1 MQSPFVYTYFQKVTH
16 SAARERVNE
25 MYQIHEVLR
34 GDVYE
39 LASDNKHIK
48 LATAIFEMNDIARLM
63 LAKRLRV
70 LDETGRV
77 MAYFED
83 QEE

>member
-1 MQSPFVYTYFQKVTH
+1 MGSPLLYLSQKVRQR
-16 SAARERVNE
+16 AEPKE
-25 MYQIHEVLR
+25 IKKMYQIYEVLR

-48 LATAIFEMNDIARLM
+48 LAAAIFEMNDIARLM
-63 LAKRLRV
+63 LAKRLRI

>member
-1 MQSPFVYTYFQKVTH
+1 M
-16 SAARERVNE
+16 
-25 MYQIHEVLR
+25 
-34 GDVYE
+34 D
-39 LASDNKHIK
+39 
-48 LATAIFEMNDIARLM
+48 DIARLM
-63 LAKRLRV
+63 LAKRLRI

>member
-1 MQSPFVYTYFQKVTH
+1 
-16 SAARERVNE
+16 
-25 MYQIHEVLR
+25 MYQIYEVLR

-48 LATAIFEMNDIARLM
+48 LDDAIFEMNDIARLM
-63 LAKRLRV
+63 LAKRLRI

-77 MAYFED
+77 MVYFED